1 MIERFFVAE
10 IPVEEGL
17 VVVVDGKRAVVD
29 EQARADQQ
37 GRNAAEQ
44 QRHVHFL
51 RQEADEHDDRR
62 KGQYDAENGLTAR
75 KMDDLLAFFNFFLR
89 EKLPQKEIDQKAD
102 QKDKRAEDRNGPEL
116 HFATSP
122 TGADRTYCTG
132 TS

>member
-1 MIERFFVAE
+1 
-10 IPVEEGL
+10 
-17 VVVVDGKRAVVD
+17 
-29 EQARADQQ
+29 
-37 GRNAAEQ
+37 
-44 QRHVHFL
+44 
-51 RQEADEHDDRR
+51 
-62 KGQYDAENGLTAR
+62 
-75 KMDDLLAFFNFFLR
+75 MDDLLAFFNFFLR